1 LEPIIGLLTGT
12 GSLSGHFVAMSIL
25 SVWQRAKLKFVMVM
39 KTKLLLEHQRQSGYY
54 RGWPRKCIHQVR
66 LRQHDDQH
74 ELK

>member
-1 LEPIIGLLTGT
+1 MIGLLTGNSSST
-12 GSLSGHFVAMSIL
+12 WHFVAMSIL
-25 SVWQRAKLKFVMVM
+25 SVWHRTKLKFVMVM
-39 KTKLLLEHQRQSGYY
+39 KTKLLLEHQRESGYY